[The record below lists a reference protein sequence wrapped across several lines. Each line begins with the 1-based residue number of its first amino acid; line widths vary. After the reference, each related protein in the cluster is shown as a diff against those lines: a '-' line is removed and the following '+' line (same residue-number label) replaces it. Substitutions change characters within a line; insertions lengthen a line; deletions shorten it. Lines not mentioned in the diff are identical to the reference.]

1 MSSTV
6 SMPAIQNAT
15 NQTLLPAYCRNPYE
29 SGILHD
35 LVTHVSLSIAILGIP
50 ANILALT
57 VLNYRVKSRSPT
69 HILLT
74 ALAIEDILIIIFYSL
89 YYIAAHYYETYN
101 IFWLRHLRYI
111 DTPLFYMVNWIKMIE
126 IYTVIFLSLERYV
139 AIRWPLKA
147 TRLCSVG
154 RTKSGLRIIVVLSG
168 IFKLPNL
175 IFDYR
180 ILKWNT
186 ECQSYRLEP
195 VFSAASWY
203 ATFKLL
209 YVQLLDQVCSFVI
222 PLSLLVFLNSGL
234 ILRIRRFA
242 KRHIHGQWT
251 GGKTVSSNASVN
263 SNVCYS
269 DASPLN
275 CNTLSYIDQMT
286 VTRNLAFHTSFRLRR
301 NHSVKLL
308 NNQEVD
314 LPQSVETLSRTNIS
328 PDGIGTS
335 SVGPEARQRGMNSSN
350 RSILLTLIGVVTI
363 FIICET
369 PTTVCFLFE
378 MVNLIYRLCNVH
390 EDETTSVENSLIF
403 VTSEHLSYYAYPAAL
418 VLVLVGCAS
427 NFFIYILI
435 GRRFRRNCKQL
446 LVNVTHKLCCWT
458 RRTKEET
465 DSGFIHPL
473 KHLRRSKARRGGL
486 LAPHFRPTSIERD
499 KAVSSN
505 SQKNIDSEAMTTVT
519 AQQTQNA
526 EVLTSTGS
534 LKLKF

>member
-1 MSSTV
+1 MTSAV
-6 SMPAIQNAT
+6 LPPLIQNTT
-15 NQTLLPAYCRNPYE
+15 NQTLLPAHCQNPYE

-57 VLNYRVKSRSPT
+57 VLNYRITSRSPT

-101 IFWLRHLRYI
+101 IIWLGYLRYI
-111 DTPLFYMVNWIKMIE
+111 DTPLFYMVNWTKMVE
-126 IYTVIFLSLERYV
+126 IYTAIFLSLERYV

-147 TRLCSVG
+147 TRLCSMG
-154 RTKSGLRIIVVLSG
+154 RTKRGLCVIVVLSG

-175 IFDYR
+175 IFDYCT
-180 ILKWNT
+180 LKWNT

-203 ATFKLL
+203 ATFKLV

-222 PLSLLVFLNSGL
+222 PLSLLVFLNLGL
-234 ILRIRRFA
+234 ISRIRRFT
-242 KRHIHGQWT
+242 KRHMHGQWT
-251 GGKTVSSNASVN
+251 GGKVISSDASVN

-269 DASPLN
+269 DTSPIK
-275 CNTLSYIDQMT
+275 CNAISYIDKT
-286 VTRNLAFHTSFRLRR
+286 AVIRNLAFHSSIRLRR
-301 NHSVKLL
+301 NHSAKPSH
-308 NNQEVD
+308 NPKVD
-314 LPQSVETLSRTNIS
+314 LPEAAETLSQTNAFS
-328 PDGIGTS
+328 DETGTS
-335 SVGPEARQRGMNSSN
+335 SLGPEIRQRNVSSNN

-378 MVNLIYRLCNVH
+378 MMNLIYRLCKVN
-390 EDETTSVENSLIF
+390 EDKITGVENSLIF

-446 LVNVTHKLCCWT
+446 LVSLAHNLLCWAG
-458 RRTKEET
+458 RAKNET
-465 DSGFIHPL
+465 DSGFIRPL
-473 KHLRRSKARRGGL
+473 KHLRRSKVKKGGIVV
-486 LAPHFRPTSIERD
+486 PHGRPMPIEKD
-499 KAVSSN
+499 KIGWNASRKHTN
-505 SQKNIDSEAMTTVT
+505 PEASTTPMT
-519 AQQTQNA
+519 QQTQTA
-526 EVLTSTGS
+526 KVLTNTGS
-534 LKLKF
+534 